1 MDCSKIHKDLIF
13 FIEGSLAEEKRKS
26 VDEHLRTCEDCSAF
40 ADMLKASFDVIG
52 QEREVEEDKTF
63 ADRVIEGMKKKEAK
77 TITLTGI
84 LRYAAAAAVIILGV
98 FSGVNIAR
106 VTSVP
111 SENRVSEFSDEIYYL
126 NDMYQEPIESF
137 FLLKYEDNE

>member
-1 MDCSKIHKDLIF
+1 M
-13 FIEGSLAEEKRKS
+13 EKRK
-26 VDEHLRTCEDCSAF
+26 VVEEHLNLCDDCSAF
-40 ADMLKASFDVIG
+40 ADMLKASLDVIS
-52 QEREVEEDKTF
+52 QEKKVVEDKAFT
-63 ADRVIEGMKKKEAK
+63 DRVIEGVKKEEAK
-77 TITLTGI
+77 KITLTGM

-98 FSGVNIAR
+98 LSGVNIAK

-111 SENRVSEFSDEIYYL
+111 SDNEISEFSDEVYYL

>member
-13 FIEGSLAEEKRKS
+13 YTEGSLDEKNRKA
-26 VDEHLRTCEDCSAF
+26 VEEHLLKCEDCSAF
-40 ADMLKASFDVIG
+40 ADMLKASLDIIA
-52 QEREVEEDKTF
+52 QEKMVDEDTAF
-63 ADRVIEGMKKKEAK
+63 ADRVMEGMKKGEAR

-106 VTSVP
+106 ISSVP
-111 SENRVSEFSDEIYYL
+111 SENKVSEFSEEVYYL